1 MKMLSKAAAI
11 LAIALMGTSAA
22 QAQVWTDPTSPTGTA
37 LTVTIWDPVAGVSLV
52 YAVPGETFQ
61 SARAGLQSFD
71 NVAIPEF
78 STVFGGSNLG
88 DIQYQVSAIGPD
100 PLNSNRATALVTG
113 PSTLPPVA
121 VGNITGTNTN
131 AQTFHAALNTACE
144 FDGACAGTSAD
155 GQYGGLTTWGDL
167 SAQLPFS
174 AAAAVGNAL
183 FFYDLAQPDASRVGS
198 TTPAIVTAIGGGTAQ
213 WLLSETGL
221 LSYSVVPLPAAVWLL
236 LTGLAGFGIVSR
248 RRETPVAA

>member
-1 MKMLSKAAAI
+1 MKMFSKAAAVM
-11 LAIALMGTSAA
+11 AIALMGASAA
-22 QAQVWTDPTSPTGTA
+22 QAQVWTQPTSPTGTA
-37 LTVTIWDPVAGVSLV
+37 LTVTIWDPNAGVSLV

-61 SARAGLQSFD
+61 SARDGIAPFANLE
-71 NVAIPEF
+71 VPEF
-78 STVFGGSNLG
+78 GAVFGASDPA
-88 DIQYQVSAIGPD
+88 DIQYQVSAFGPD
-100 PLNSNRATALVTG
+100 PLNRDRATALVTG
-113 PSTLPPVA
+113 PSTVPAVG

-131 AQTFHAALNTACE
+131 AQTFHTALDTACE
-144 FDGACAGTSAD
+144 FDAACAGTSAD
-155 GQYGGLTTWGDL
+155 GQYGGLATWADL

-183 FFYDLAQPDASRVGS
+183 FFYELAQPDDPRVGS
-198 TTPAIVTAIGGGTAQ
+198 STPAIVTAIGGGTAQ

-221 LSYSVVPLPAAVWLL
+221 LSYSVVPLPAALWLL